1 MINLLANPGFED
13 GVGGGWAAGCAAA
26 GCIRPA
32 PSTVA
37 RSGGAS
43 ALLRA
48 SPNRWELSWLRQR
61 VPLAQP
67 CRLRFSAF
75 VRAADGTDG
84 LPAAELQLAVRS
96 AAADAPSCRL
106 ERRWPA
112 RAWEQ
117 LVLDCPLPSA
127 ATDAEASIELVSV
140 RSDAAAL
147 VDEARLWCAGEGEE
161 EAGGKDGGAGGGG
174 GGAASSA
181 AAVPRLLHFIFGLSA
196 DFGGKPFGLVHHLV
210 IAAAQHA
217 AAPVAT
223 YFYYAHEPSGE
234 WWEAAKPS
242 LALRKVVA
250 PTSVFG
256 RPVRKFAH
264 QADVLRLEVLLSF
277 GGIYLDLDVLLLR
290 PLAPLLSAAAPG
302 QATLA
307 HEGVGGSIGV
317 GNALML
323 TPRNHSFFR
332 EWYEAYRAFSD
343 AVWNGFSVRLPSRLA
358 AAAPSSV
365 RVLAYG
371 AFYWPPWNPWGVAQL
386 YRSERCLLRGGYAV
400 HLWET
405 KVWRSLLSSL
415 SPAKLEA
422 HGSCFAKAALAVLR
436 GTFNYTPATL
446 RPGERAEESLTV
458 SLSRPLAELLL
469 TPADGA
475 VASAAGGGQPC
486 GDDAGE
492 ACAGWAGA
500 GECSRNPGFM
510 ERSCRRSCGLCG
522 AGGGPAAGGNTTV
535 NSW

>member
-37 RSGGAS
+37 RSGRAS

-96 AAADAPSCRL
+96 AAADAPLCRL

-147 VDEARLWCAGEGEE
+147 VDEARLWCASEGEE
-161 EAGGKDGGAGGGG
+161 EAGGKDGGA
-174 GGAASSA
+174 GAASSA

-264 QADVLRLEVLLSF
+264 QADVLLSF
-277 GGIYLDLDVLLLR
+277 GGIYLDLD
-290 PLAPLLSAAAPG
+290 
-302 QATLA
+302 
-307 HEGVGGSIGV
+307 GVGGSIGV

-358 AAAPSSV
+358 AAAPSSAPSSV

-405 KVWRSLLSSL
+405 K
-415 SPAKLEA
+415 
-422 HGSCFAKAALAVLR
+422 
-436 GTFNYTPATL
+436 
-446 RPGERAEESLTV
+446 
-458 SLSRPLAELLL
+458 LLL

-522 AGGGPAAGGNTTV
+522 GGSAAGGNTTV